1 MDPVY
6 SRGECIAVIRDYY
19 TFLTQMF
26 MDDSC
31 VIEPPQGGWPSIT
44 PESMQGTR
52 KTEEVIHLLKD
63 LPYIVNKPSS
73 HAMPGCMSFDW
84 AAVGAHL
91 MSGKDPE
98 GSLIM
103 SEGFEDQFG
112 GRIPNY
118 YIGLMRGRRERD
130 IVLLNT
136 KDGSVHWMVCP
147 DKIVETSLPKP
158 SFCSWELPDGSLE
171 DQDTQEGEQITAEV
185 EDAVSEDGH
194 NSDGFTEVGSDND
207 NSAIESDD
215 PDDVEWGPYWSVRD
229 FFEMLKNH
237 CRCLN
242 FIPRDDRHLIDI
254 WNDSDEDG
262 EPVPEGLP
270 EMLQGIYRKHGWPD
284 LNKYRKEECLA
295 EVKRELDEKYPDNY
309 KCWPY

>member
-6 SRGECIAVIRDYY
+6 SRDEFIAAIRDYY
-19 TFLTQMF
+19 EFLATMF
-26 MDDSC
+26 IDRSC
-31 VIEPPQGGWPSIT
+31 IVESPQGGWPSIT
-44 PESMQGTR
+44 AESMQGIR
-52 KTEEVIHLLKD
+52 KTEEVIQLLKHM
-63 LPYIVNKPSS
+63 PYIVNKPFS
-73 HAMPGCMSFDW
+73 HAMPGCMPFDW
-84 AAVGAHL
+84 ATAGAHL

-112 GRIPNY
+112 GRIPRY

-158 SFCSWELPDGSLE
+158 SLCSWELPDRE
-171 DQDTQEGEQITAEV
+171 EEQITAKV
-185 EDAVSEDGH
+185 EDEVSEDGH
-194 NSDGFTEVGSDND
+194 NSDGFTYADSDNGD
-207 NSAIESDD
+207 SVIESDD
-215 PDDVEWGPYWSVRD
+215 PDDIEWGPYWSVRD

-237 CRCLN
+237 YRYLN
-242 FIPRDDRHLIDI
+242 FIPRDAHNVIDI
-254 WNDSDEDG
+254 WTDSTVDG
-262 EPVPEGLP
+262 DPIPAGIP
-270 EMLQGIYRKHGWPD
+270 EMLQGVYRKHGWPD

-295 EVKRELDEKYPDNY
+295 EVVRELDEKYPDNY
-309 KCWPY
+309 QYWQ